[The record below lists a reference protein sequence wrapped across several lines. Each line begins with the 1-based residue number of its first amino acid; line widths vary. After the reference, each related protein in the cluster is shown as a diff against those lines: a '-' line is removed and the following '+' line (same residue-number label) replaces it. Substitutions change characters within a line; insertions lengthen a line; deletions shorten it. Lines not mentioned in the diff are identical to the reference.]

1 MTKVFIS
8 YSSKDFYFVSLLQEL
23 LKYHYIDVWCSTSDI
38 QPGTQFPAGIE
49 QAIKDA
55 NLLLVVASSQ
65 TITSKWVTKEV
76 TAFQARN
83 DVALVVPLLLDS
95 TDLNSI
101 SPGLNY
107 YQAIDFSE
115 SMLDG
120 YQQLFRLFK
129 KDFLSYQDRR
139 DQKLGRRSV
148 ERRVRE
154 RRKTSL
160 TERMR
165 RGFWDAYFK
174 ATGRGEFDELLDTL
188 RERFKVLDSL
198 KTEIQKYQ
206 YLDEANRECDPLHVL
221 ELIIHT
227 KWNEL
232 KNTHYFKPVYLIE
245 GMVDEIFEQY
255 KIKSVSERRSKDG
268 RRATKERREKPDQ

>member
-8 YSSKDFYFVSLLQEL
+8 YSSKDYYFVSLLQEL
-23 LKYHYIDVWCSTSDI
+23 LKFHYIDVWCSASDI

-55 NLLLVVASSQ
+55 SLLLVVASSN
-65 TITSKWVTKEV
+65 TSTSKWVTKEI
-76 TAFQARN
+76 TAFQTRN
-83 DVALVVPLLLDS
+83 EAATVVPLLLDS
-95 TDLNSI
+95 TDLDSI

-115 SMLDG
+115 SMLEG

-139 DQKLGRRSV
+139 NQKEGRRSV
-148 ERRVRE
+148 ERRVEE

-160 TERMR
+160 PERMR
-165 RGFWDAYFK
+165 RGLWASYSK
-174 ATGRGEFDELLDTL
+174 ATGRGEFDEFTDSL

-198 KTEIQKYQ
+198 KGEMQKYQ
-206 YLDEANRECDPLHVL
+206 YLDEAGQQCDPLRVL
-221 ELIIHT
+221 ELVIHA

-232 KNTHYFKPVYLIE
+232 KNTHYFKPVYLIQ
-245 GMVDEIFEQY
+245 GMVDEIFEKY
-255 KIKSVSERRSKDG
+255 ELKSVSERRTTT